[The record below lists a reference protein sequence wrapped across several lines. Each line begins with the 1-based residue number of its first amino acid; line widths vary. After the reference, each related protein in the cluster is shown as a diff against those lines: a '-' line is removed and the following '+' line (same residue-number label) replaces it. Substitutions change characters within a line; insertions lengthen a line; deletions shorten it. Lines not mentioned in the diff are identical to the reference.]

1 MILHCLVMQVKLGWL
16 LGICMSGV
24 RFNNEQSS
32 KNCVSMSW
40 VGLNKSSV
48 SQNGGDRPLHP
59 PWRPVPPPPSKEQRK
74 HIFYKRKPKLRFVFR
89 CLLDRNRKLDFL
101 FRFRFGRNSLSSQNF
116 GRGDQRELL
125 QR

>member
-40 VGLNKSSV
+40 VGLNKRPQYGMYVATVLSV
-48 SQNGGDRPLHP
+48 EYLRYVLARVSASYLANQ
-59 PWRPVPPPPSKEQRK
+59 
-74 HIFYKRKPKLRFVFR
+74 IF
-89 CLLDRNRKLDFL
+89 
-101 FRFRFGRNSLSSQNF
+101 
-116 GRGDQRELL
+116 
-125 QR
+125 